1 MHSTR
6 RVIGPYAIVIAFL
19 LPTVRQMWSNAAR
32 AVPMMWLDVLA
43 TAVVN
48 QTWVVYRGAEFT
60 SWLLLVSLMDI
71 GYLPWRR
78 RHVDGS
84 AASRLAETWFCCAVQ
99 WAAFRLILYPLHGL
113 ATVAALSVFCM
124 PSPGAVRWMPLMSVI
139 PPALTYVGYA
149 ALKKNSFELLPGSAA
164 PPVLEESLGCLTN
177 NASAASLHPGDPVCV
192 RPSEAPMTSPVMVQ
206 LVPRR
211 PLLCMPSPPTENTF
225 PVGSL
230 VPCSSTY

>member
-1 MHSTR
+1 MVTS
-6 RVIGPYAIVIAFL
+6 FL
-19 LPTVRQMWSNAAR
+19 LCPTVRQMWSNAAR
-32 AVPMMWLDVLA
+32 ALPMMWMDVLA

-113 ATVAALSVFCM
+113 ATLAALSVFCM
-124 PSPGAVRWMPLMSVI
+124 PAPGVVRWMPLMSVI

-149 ALKKNSFELLPGSAA
+149 ALKKNSLEPLRAGAA
-164 PPVLEESLGCLTN
+164 AAPVLEESLGCMVTN
-177 NASAASLHPGDPVCV
+177 NASAASLHQGADPACV
-192 RPSEAPMTSPVMVQ
+192 IRQPEAPTTSPVTVQ

-211 PLLCMPSPPTENTF
+211 SLLCTPSPPTGNTF

-230 VPCSSTY
+230 GSLQFKVSI